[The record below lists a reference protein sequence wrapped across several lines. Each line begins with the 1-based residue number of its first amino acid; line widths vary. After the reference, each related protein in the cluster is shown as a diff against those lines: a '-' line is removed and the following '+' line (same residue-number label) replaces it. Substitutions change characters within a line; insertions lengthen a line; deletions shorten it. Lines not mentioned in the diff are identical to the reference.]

1 MLVPPIAAAAP
12 QAPAAAPAVVAAREP
27 AALVA
32 ARALEERRGRNV
44 WETVLLVLL
53 FIGVVAAAIWA
64 LVSNGVLSVGL

>member
-1 MLVPPIAAAAP
+1 MLPPQFPAPAP
-12 QAPAAAPAVVAAREP
+12 QAESAAPDVVAAREP
-27 AALVA
+27 AAVVA

-64 LVSNGVLSVGL
+64 LVSNGVIGVGL